1 MTNHLPTTTRR
12 ALGVACIALLLTAC
26 AGLSASDDEELANMD
41 LVNMDLVNMY
51 KEHAGDSPVPSPV
64 AWTEPV
70 QPVTGKAVSYTSVD
84 GKPVTG
90 WLARPVGAAD
100 DLPALIVIHQWW
112 GLDDSIRRAAERLAG
127 QGYTALAVDL
137 YNGVVAEKP
146 PQAMKI
152 SRTVSKNKAAGLAN
166 ISDAI
171 AYLKANGATK
181 IGVIGW
187 CMGGRWSL
195 FTALEFPQDI
205 DASIIY
211 YGGVT
216 DDQEELAVLDMP
228 VLGIFAG
235 NDFIV
240 PPKKAYRFAAA
251 MEDLKKDLEFYM
263 YRDADHAFSNPSG
276 QDYNP
281 EAAAD
286 AWEKTTDFL
295 KRNL

>member
-1 MTNHLPTTTRR
+1 MR
-12 ALGVACIALLLTAC
+12 ATFVTLTAIAVTAC
-26 AGLSASDDEELANMD
+26 TGLTVSEEEDLGNM
-41 LVNMDLVNMY
+41 M
-51 KEHAGDSPVPSPV
+51 KEHAADKPVPSPM

-70 QPVTGKAVSYTSVD
+70 QPVTGEAVAYTTAD
-84 GKPVTG
+84 GHAVNG
-90 WLARPVGAAD
+90 WIARPVDAPD
-100 DLPALIVIHQWW
+100 DLPAIIVIHQWW

-137 YNGVVAEKP
+137 YNGVVAETP
-146 PQAMKI
+146 PQAMKL
-152 SRTVSKNKAAGLAN
+152 SRAVTKHKTAGLDN
-166 ISDAI
+166 IGAAI
-171 AYLKANGATK
+171 AYLQSDGATK

-195 FTALEFPQDI
+195 FAALEYHEDI

-216 DDQEELAVLDMP
+216 DDKKELAVLDMP

-276 QDYNP
+276 TEYDP
-281 EAAAD
+281 VAAAD

-295 KRNL
+295 ERNL